1 MIPKK
6 RGALACVRALEA
18 IQIDPVARVGR
29 NQDLVLWAR
38 DERYRLGDLDQLL
51 ERGEVF
57 EYRANEASV
66 LPMEHY
72 PLFKGVR
79 RRWQERLKPE
89 LDRYPDTAKRVIR
102 SIQDR
107 GPLSARAFDSQ
118 KKVMGYWD
126 TALAGTKETS
136 HVLNLLVDS
145 GQLMVVKRDGAL
157 RYFDTADHAVPV
169 HIWDQASQIDEEEA
183 DDNLF
188 DKYVRAYGLIRG
200 PHRRLGWSD
209 QSLAIPRAR
218 LKSRLDQGRMISVAI
233 DGVATPYYMLAEAQE
248 RLAAWESRRGFARP
262 VRFLPPLDNLLW
274 DRDRLMDLFQFHYRW
289 EVYVPAHQRTFGIY
303 AMPVLAGD
311 RLVGRVDPELRRLD
325 ATLVIHK
332 AQWETSAAI
341 SARLFQAVE
350 EALEKW
356 AKKLGAQRVV
366 YEQPWSR
373 NENGNQKTSG
383 KSRAPSRMPYD
394 F

>member
-1 MIPKK
+1 MLPKA
-6 RGALACVRALEA
+6 RGALAHVRALEA

-38 DERYRLGDLDQLL
+38 DERYRLGNLDQLL
-51 ERGEVF
+51 ERAEVF

-79 RRWQERLKPE
+79 RRWHERLKPE
-89 LDRYPDTAKRVIR
+89 LDRYPDTVKRVIR

-107 GPLSARAFDSQ
+107 GPLSARAFVSE
-118 KKVMGYWD
+118 KKVIGYWD

-157 RYFDTADHAVPV
+157 RYFDTQEHAVPV
-169 HIWDQASQIDEEEA
+169 RIWDQASQMDEEQA

-188 DKYVRAYGLIRG
+188 DKYVRAYRLIRG
-200 PHRRLGWSD
+200 PHRRLGWSGEA
-209 QSLAIPRAR
+209 LAIPRAR
-218 LKSRLDQGRMISVAI
+218 LQSRLDQGRMISVTIA
-233 DGVATPYYMLAEAQE
+233 GVSTPYYMLAEDQQ
-248 RLAAWESRRGFARP
+248 RLQALEARRSFARP
-262 VRFLPPLDNLLW
+262 IRFLPPLDNLLW
-274 DRDRLMDLFQFHYRW
+274 DRDRLIDLFQFHYRW
-289 EVYVPAHQRTFGIY
+289 EVYVPAHRRTFGIY

-311 RLVGRVDPELRRLD
+311 RLVGRLDPELRRLD

-332 AQWETSAAI
+332 ARWETSTAV
-341 SARLFQAVE
+341 SPGLLQAVE
-350 EALEKW
+350 AALEKW
-356 AKKLGAQRVV
+356 AKKLGAERVV
-366 YEQPWSR
+366 YEQEWFR
-373 NENGNQKTSG
+373 AGNEEQ
-383 KSRAPSRMPYD
+383 
-394 F
+394 